1 MSREGGWRK
10 EANIPEQLSS
20 GLLCFPLVDEFHQDA
35 LVLEPIS
42 LALEVEL
49 MVPVAQSPE
58 LIAPVALSHHH
69 SNWEFSPWGK
79 GIHAARAIYPFLND
93 QDAPSFLHGQA
104 IHG

>member
-1 MSREGGWRK
+1 MYTLLDGGGGEK

-20 GLLCFPLVDEFHQDA
+20 GLLCFPLVDELHQDA

-58 LIAPVALSHHH
+58 LIALS
-69 SNWEFSPWGK
+69 
-79 GIHAARAIYPFLND
+79 
-93 QDAPSFLHGQA
+93 Q
-104 IHG
+104 